1 MGTDLDSLE
10 QIEVTGK
17 RVMVTFGGVLTPQL
31 FGSTTFNLEHDR
43 LVETSSGIVA
53 RQKCQIPLTMISAMA
68 VTTQGNPVFLIFGIV
83 TLPLFGLGLVFI
95 LLYFL
100 LPRNFL
106 VAHSNNYITA
116 LNCRGPL
123 DKYHEFADAVMQAA
137 IGKQEGAQE
146 SGHGARAHPV
156 VAPPQLAPPSAS
168 VRCPGCGTEYKL
180 PPNAAG
186 RRLRCQKCQSLV
198 G

>member
-1 MGTDLDSLE
+1 METDELD
-10 QIEVTGK
+10 QAAVTGK

-31 FGSTTFNLEHDR
+31 FGSTTFTLEHDR
-43 LVETSSGIVA
+43 LVETSSGMVA

-68 VTTQGNPVFLIFGIV
+68 VTTQGNPLFLLFGFL

-95 LLYFL
+95 ILYFA
-100 LPRNFL
+100 LPRHFL

-123 DKYHEFADAVMQAA
+123 DRYHEFADMVTQAA
-137 IGKQEGAQE
+137 IAKQER
-146 SGHGARAHPV
+146 AREGGSAAAAHAV
-156 VAPPQLAPPSAS
+156 VAAPQLPPPATT

-180 PPNAAG
+180 PPGAAG
-186 RRLRCQKCQSLV
+186 RRLRCQRCQSLV

>member
-1 MGTDLDSLE
+1 MEMDDLD
-10 QIEVTGK
+10 QAAVTGK

-31 FGSTTFNLEHDR
+31 FGSTTFTLEHDR
-43 LVETSSGIVA
+43 LVETSSGLVA

-68 VTTQGNPVFLIFGIV
+68 VTTQGNPLFLLFGFL

-95 LLYFL
+95 ILYFA
-100 LPRNFL
+100 LPRHFL

-123 DKYHEFADAVMQAA
+123 DGYHEFADMVTQAA
-137 IGKQEGAQE
+137 IARQEG
-146 SGHGARAHPV
+146 GHGGGSASAAHAV
-156 VAPPQLAPPSAS
+156 VASPQLPPPAAT

-180 PPNAAG
+180 PPGAAG